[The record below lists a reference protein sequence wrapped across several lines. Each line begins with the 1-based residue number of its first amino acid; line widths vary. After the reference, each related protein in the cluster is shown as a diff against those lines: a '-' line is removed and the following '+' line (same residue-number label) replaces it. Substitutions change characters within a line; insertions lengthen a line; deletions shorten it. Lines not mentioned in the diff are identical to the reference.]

1 MEVSM
6 TSPQA
11 IPVPEASG
19 AATVPLRFE
28 VAVIPVSDVD
38 RAKAF
43 YYGLGWRLD
52 ADFPVS
58 ESYRVVQFTPPGSP
72 ASIQFGTG
80 MTDLAPGSMKDMF
93 LAVDD
98 LDAAREE
105 LSRLGADVSEVW
117 HGRGVNAP
125 ADQRPPGRDPDAN
138 SYRSFASFSDPDGN
152 RWLLQEIKQRI
163 PGRV

>member
-1 MEVSM
+1 MDWKLE
-6 TSPQA
+6 
-11 IPVPEASG
+11 
-19 AATVPLRFE
+19 L
-28 VAVIPVSDVD
+28 VAVPVSDVD

-43 YYGLGWRLD
+43 YWGLGWRLD

-58 ESYRVVQFTPPGSP
+58 EDYRVVQFTPPGSP

-80 MTDLAPGSMKDMF
+80 MTDAAPGSYKDMF
-93 LAVDD
+93 LVVDD

-105 LSRLGADVSEVW
+105 LSRLGADVSDVW
-117 HGRGVNAP
+117 HGKGVHASD
-125 ADQRPPGRDPDAN
+125 AERAPGRDADGA

-152 RWLLQEIKQRI
+152 RWLLQEITQRI

>member
-1 MEVSM
+1 M

-11 IPVPEASG
+11 IPEPTASG

-28 VAVIPVSDVD
+28 VTVIPVGDVD

-43 YYGLGWRLD
+43 YQGLGWRLD

-58 ESYRVVQFTPPGSP
+58 DDYRVVQFTPPGSP

-80 MTDLAPGSMKDMF
+80 MTDLAPGTLTD
-93 LAVDD
+93 LYLVVDD

-105 LSRLGADVSEVW
+105 LIRLGADVSEVW
-117 HGRGVNAP
+117 HGKGVHAT
-125 ADQRPPGRDPDAN
+125 AAERAPGRDPDGA
-138 SYRSFASFSDPDGN
+138 SYRTFASFNDPDGN
-152 RWLLQEIKQRI
+152 RWLLQEITERL

>member
-1 MEVSM
+1 M

-11 IPVPEASG
+11 IPEPTASG

-28 VAVIPVSDVD
+28 VTVIPVGDVD

-43 YYGLGWRLD
+43 YQGLGWRLD

-80 MTDLAPGSMKDMF
+80 MTDLAPGTLTD
-93 LAVDD
+93 LYLIVDD
-98 LDAAREE
+98 LDAARDE
-105 LSRLGADVSEVW
+105 LIAPGRRRQRGLARARRARD
-117 HGRGVNAP
+117 GRGTRAGP
-125 ADQRPPGRDPDAN
+125 RPGQQRRTG
-138 SYRSFASFSDPDGN
+138 SFASFNDPDGN
-152 RWLLQEIKQRI
+152 RWLLQEIKQRL

>member
-1 MEVSM
+1 MS
-6 TSPQA
+6 S
-11 IPVPEASG
+11 IPEPTASG

-28 VAVIPVSDVD
+28 VTVIPVGDVD

-43 YYGLGWRLD
+43 YQGLGWRLD
-52 ADFPVS
+52 ADFPIS
-58 ESYRVVQFTPPGSP
+58 DDYRIVQFTPPGSP

-80 MTDLAPGSMKDMF
+80 MSALAPGSMKDMF

-105 LSRLGADVSEVW
+105 LSRLGADVSAPW
-117 HGRGVNAP
+117 HGRGVNAAP
-125 ADQRPPGRDPDAN
+125 DQRAPGPDPDGN
-138 SYRSFASFSDPDGN
+138 SYSSFASFSDPDGN
-152 RWLLQEIKQRI
+152 SWLLQEITTRL